1 MAALFAIKTDRIRGS
16 SLRATLDLPLRSPQ
30 MPRMRRHTNRNR
42 KSSLIEHAMAT
53 LLTNQAAFLSQL
65 AENNKARA
73 QADLRFARIERDL
86 DEIKALLLRHD
97 RVLAKLPDAVSRKI
111 GFKSK

>member
-1 MAALFAIKTDRIRGS
+1 
-16 SLRATLDLPLRSPQ
+16 
-30 MPRMRRHTNRNR
+30 MRRHANGNR
-42 KSSLIEHAMAT
+42 KSSLIEQAMAT

-73 QADLRFARIERDL
+73 EADLRFARIERDL

-97 RVLAKLPDAVSRKI
+97 RVLASLADAVSRKI
-111 GFKSK
+111 GFKSKEK

>member
-1 MAALFAIKTDRIRGS
+1 ML
-16 SLRATLDLPLRSPQ
+16 L
-30 MPRMRRHTNRNR
+30 MRRHANGN
-42 KSSLIEHAMAT
+42 KKPNLIEHAMTT
-53 LLTNQAAFLSQL
+53 LLANQAAFLSQL

-73 QADLRFARIERDL
+73 EADLRFARIERDL

-97 RVLAKLPDAVSRKI
+97 RVLANLPDALFRKI

>member
-1 MAALFAIKTDRIRGS
+1 
-16 SLRATLDLPLRSPQ
+16 
-30 MPRMRRHTNRNR
+30 MRRHANGNR

-65 AENNKARA
+65 AESDKARA
-73 QADLRFARIERDL
+73 EADRRFARIERDL

-97 RVLAKLPDAVSRKI
+97 RVLENLTDEVSRKI

>member
-1 MAALFAIKTDRIRGS
+1 
-16 SLRATLDLPLRSPQ
+16 
-30 MPRMRRHTNRNR
+30 MRRHANGNS
-42 KSSLIEHAMAT
+42 KSSLIEQAMVT

-73 QADLRFARIERDL
+73 EADLRFARIERDL

-97 RVLAKLPDAVSRKI
+97 RVLANLTDEVSRKI

>member
-1 MAALFAIKTDRIRGS
+1 
-16 SLRATLDLPLRSPQ
+16 
-30 MPRMRRHTNRNR
+30 MRRHSNGNR
-42 KSSLIEHAMAT
+42 KSSLIEQAMAT

-73 QADLRFARIERDL
+73 EADLRFARIERDL

-97 RVLAKLPDAVSRKI
+97 LVLANLPDAVSRKI
-111 GFKSK
+111 GFKSKEE

>member
-1 MAALFAIKTDRIRGS
+1 
-16 SLRATLDLPLRSPQ
+16 
-30 MPRMRRHTNRNR
+30 MRRHANGNR
-42 KSSLIEHAMAT
+42 KSSLIEQAMAT

-73 QADLRFARIERDL
+73 EADLRFARIERDL

-97 RVLAKLPDAVSRKI
+97 RVLANLADEVSRKI
-111 GFKSK
+111 GVKSK

>member
-1 MAALFAIKTDRIRGS
+1 
-16 SLRATLDLPLRSPQ
+16 
-30 MPRMRRHTNRNR
+30 MRRQANGNR
-42 KSSLIEHAMAT
+42 KSTPIEHAMAT

-65 AENNKARA
+65 ADNNKARA
-73 QADLRFARIERDL
+73 EADLRFARIERDL

-97 RVLAKLPDAVSRKI
+97 RLLARLPDAVSRKI

>member
-1 MAALFAIKTDRIRGS
+1 
-16 SLRATLDLPLRSPQ
+16 
-30 MPRMRRHTNRNR
+30 MRRNVNGKT
-42 KSSLIEHAMAT
+42 SLIEQALAT
-53 LLTNQAAFLSQL
+53 LITNQAAFLAQL
-65 AENNKARA
+65 AENNRSRVE
-73 QADLRFARIERDL
+73 ADLRFSRIEKDL

>member
-1 MAALFAIKTDRIRGS
+1 
-16 SLRATLDLPLRSPQ
+16 
-30 MPRMRRHTNRNR
+30 MRRHANGSR

-65 AENNKARA
+65 AESNKARVET
-73 QADLRFARIERDL
+73 DLRFARIEKDL
-86 DEIKALLLRHD
+86 DEIKASLLRHD
-97 RVLAKLPDAVSRKI
+97 RVLARHTEILANLPEAVSRKI